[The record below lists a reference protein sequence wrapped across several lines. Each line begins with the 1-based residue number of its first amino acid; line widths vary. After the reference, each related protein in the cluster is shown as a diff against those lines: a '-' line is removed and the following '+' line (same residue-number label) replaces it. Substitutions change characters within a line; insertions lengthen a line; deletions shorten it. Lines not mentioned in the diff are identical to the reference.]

1 MLYENYLQTP
11 QKNIMLKQLSFIL
24 ILLIV
29 GCTPS
34 NPKNSPTSD
43 SYTQY
48 VNPFI
53 GTGGHGHTYPGAT
66 LPFGMM
72 QLSPDTRLT
81 GWDGCSGYHYT
92 DSIIYGFSHTHL
104 SGTGVSDYGDL
115 LLMPHSK
122 TQAPNLEY
130 TTYNSTFDKKTEQ
143 ASAGYY
149 EVTLNEGNINV
160 ALSTTA
166 RCGMHQYIF
175 PKDAVQNL
183 LLDLQHRD
191 QLLEANLEV
200 VDEQTVRGMRRS
212 NAWATDQHFY
222 FYLQFS
228 KPFAKQTILKNDKKE
243 AINAQFSFDNT
254 KQELLVKVGISSVS
268 MEGAQKNLE
277 QEIPHWDFK
286 KVQQSAKETWE
297 KELQKVAIEGGSKDQ
312 KTIFYTALYHS
323 FLAPNLFMD
332 VDGQY
337 RGTDL
342 KIHQAKDFDNYTIFS
357 LWDTFRG
364 THPLYT
370 ILQRKRT
377 ADFIKT
383 FLAQYQQ
390 GGQLPVWELA
400 GNYTGCMIGYHSVS
414 VIADAY
420 AKGIQDFDTQL
431 ALEAMNHSATQD
443 HLGLSFYK
451 NKGFMAC
458 DEEAESVS
466 KTLEYAYDD
475 WCIAQF
481 AKAIGKDSIYQTY
494 LQRAQGYKNLYDPT
508 SNFLRGRI
516 HGGWFS
522 PFEPSEVNFNYT
534 EANGW
539 QYTLF
544 APQDIQG
551 LIQLMGGP
559 NAFEQK
565 LDQLFNTESTLEG
578 RHQVDITGL
587 IGQYAHGNEP
597 SHHVAYLYNYIQK
610 PWKTQEKIY
619 QIMEEMYQ
627 NAPDGLSGN
636 EDCGQMS
643 SWYNLSAMGFY
654 SVTPGANY
662 YALGAPTFE
671 KVSLNLENGKQFVI
685 KAENLNT
692 ENKYVQSVQLNAK
705 DYNLSYLQHDA
716 IMNGG
721 ELIFK
726 MGKQPNKK
734 WAASKEAVPPSS
746 IDDALIVPAP
756 YLLTAGKT
764 FTAEMNIEMGAAC
777 KDCMIYYTTDGSQ
790 PNTKSSIYSS
800 VITIKNTTNFQL
812 IAINKEGKESAVI
825 QEEIIKIDDSRAI
838 TIHSK
843 YENQYAAGGDKALI
857 DHLRG
862 GANFRTGS
870 WQGYQKDLD
879 VVVDLGENKTISS
892 IEVGFLQDIQ
902 SWIFYPKKVEYS
914 ISNDGKNFQTLG
926 EASSDF
932 PDTEYGAFTEHLV
945 FNLDRPSKARYVK
958 VVATNYGICPP
969 WHLGA
974 GGPTWIFADEIT
986 IE

>member
-1 MLYENYLQTP
+1 MNKLLFLT
-11 QKNIMLKQLSFIL
+11 LT
-24 ILLIV
+24 ILLV
-29 GCTPS
+29 SCTS
-34 NPKNSPTSD
+34 TNPETTKTNHSKGT
-43 SYTQY
+43 YAQY
-48 VNPFI
+48 INPFI

-66 LPFGMM
+66 VPFGMM

-115 LLMPHSK
+115 LIMPHSK
-122 TQAPNLEY
+122 EQNSTLEY
-130 TTYNSTFDKKTEQ
+130 TTYHSAFDKKTEK

-149 EVTLNEGNINV
+149 EVVLEADNIQA

-166 RCGMHQYIF
+166 RCGMHQYTF
-175 PKDAVQNL
+175 PEGSAQNI

-191 QLLEANLEV
+191 QLLEAQLEV
-200 VDEQTVRGMRRS
+200 VDERTIRGMRRS

-228 KPFAKQTILKNDKKE
+228 KPFTTKTLLENDKKE
-243 AINAQFSFDNT
+243 MVHAQFNFENT
-254 KQELLVKVGISSVS
+254 KQELLVKVGMSNVS

-277 QEIPHWDFK
+277 QEIPHWDFEKVK
-286 KVQQSAKETWE
+286 KEAEAAWE
-297 KELQKVAIEGGSKDQ
+297 KELQKVAVEGGSKDQ

-342 KIHQAKDFDNYTIFS
+342 KIHKAEGFDNYTIFS

-377 ADFIKT
+377 SDLIKT

-451 NKGFMAC
+451 KKGFMSC

-481 AKAIGKDSIYQTY
+481 AKATGNNAMHQQY

-508 SNFLRGRI
+508 TNFLRGRI

-522 PFEPSEVNFNYT
+522 PFDPSEVNFNYT

-544 APQDIQG
+544 APQDIHG
-551 LIQLMGGP
+551 LIQLMGGKD
-559 NAFEQK
+559 AFEKK
-565 LDQLFNTESTLEG
+565 LDELFTTESTLEG

-610 PWKTQEKIY
+610 PWKTQEKIQ
-619 QIMEEMYQ
+619 QIMDEMYQ

-654 SVTPGANY
+654 SVTPGADY
-662 YALGAPTFE
+662 YALGKPTFE
-671 KVSLNLENGKQFVI
+671 RVSLNLENGKQFTI
-685 KAENLNT
+685 KANNLSVDNI
-692 ENKYVQSVQLNAK
+692 YVQSVQLNGK
-705 DYNLSYLQHDA
+705 DYPLSYLKHNS
-716 IMNGG
+716 IMEGG
-721 ELIFK
+721 TLIFE
-726 MGKQPNKK
+726 MGKEPNKT
-734 WAASKEAVPPSS
+734 WASDKAAVPPSS
-746 IDDALIVPAP
+746 INEHLIIPAP
-756 YLLTAGKT
+756 YLLASGKT
-764 FTAEMNIEMGAAC
+764 FTDEMRIEMGMAC
-777 KDCMIYYTTDGSQ
+777 QDCKLHYTIDGSE
-790 PNTKSSIYSS
+790 PTAKSTVYSTG
-800 VITIKNTTNFQL
+800 ITIKNTTNFKL
-812 IAINKEGKESAVI
+812 IAINKAGKKSPLIE
-825 QEEIIKIDDSRAI
+825 EEIIKIDDSRGIAI
-838 TIHSK
+838 NSK

-879 VVVDLGENKTISS
+879 VIVDLGAMKSISN
-892 IEVGFLQDIQ
+892 IEMGFLQDIQ
-902 SWIFYPKKVEYS
+902 SWIFYPKKVAYF
-914 ISNDGKNFQTLG
+914 ISKDGKSFQAVG
-926 EASSDF
+926 ETSSNF
-932 PDTEYGAFTEHLV
+932 PDNEYGAFTE
-945 FNLDRPSKARYVK
+945 NLNFDLEKATAARYVK
-958 VVATNYGICPP
+958 VVATNYGVCPE

-974 GGPTWIFADEIT
+974 GGNTWIFADEIT
-986 IE
+986 IK

>member
-1 MLYENYLQTP
+1 MNKLL
-11 QKNIMLKQLSFIL
+11 LFFIV
-24 ILLIV
+24 LIV

-34 NPKNSPTSD
+34 NPTNSITQD

-92 DSIIYGFSHTHL
+92 DSVIYGFSHTHL

-122 TQAPNLEY
+122 TQTPSLEY
-130 TTYNSTFDKKTEQ
+130 TAYKSTFDKNTEK
-143 ASAGYY
+143 ATAGYY
-149 EVTLNEGNINV
+149 EVLLKEGNINV

-166 RCGMHQYIF
+166 RCGIHQYTF
-175 PKDAVQNL
+175 PKGGLQNV

-191 QLLEANLEV
+191 QLLAANLEI

-212 NAWATDQHFY
+212 NAWASDQHFY
-222 FYLQFS
+222 FYLKFS
-228 KPFAKQTILKNDKKE
+228 KPFTKQTLLKNDKE
-243 AINAQFSFDNT
+243 EIVNAQFNFENSE
-254 KQELLVKVGISSVS
+254 QELLVKVGISSVS

-277 QEIPHWDFK
+277 QEIPDWNFETVRNAAK
-286 KVQQSAKETWE
+286 KTWE
-297 KELQKVAIEGGSKDQ
+297 KELQKVDVEGGTNDQ

-342 KIHQAKDFDNYTIFS
+342 KVHQAKGFDNYTIFS

-383 FLAQYQQ
+383 FLAQYEQ
-390 GGQLPVWELA
+390 GGQLPIWELA

-431 ALEAMNHSATQD
+431 ALEAMKHSATQD

-451 NKGFMAC
+451 EKGFMAC

-481 AKAIGKDSIYQTY
+481 AKATGKDSVYQEY
-494 LQRAQGYKNLYDPT
+494 MERAQGYKNLYDPT

-516 HGGWFS
+516 HGGWFA

-551 LIQLMGGP
+551 LIKLMGGP
-559 NAFEQK
+559 NTFENK
-565 LDQLFNTESTLEG
+565 LDELFSTESTLEG

-610 PWKTQEKIY
+610 PWKTQEKIH

-654 SVTPGANY
+654 SVTPGSDY

-671 KVSLNLENGKQFVI
+671 KVSLNLENGKQFVVQA
-685 KAENLNT
+685 KNLSATNI
-692 ENKYVQSVQLNAK
+692 YVQSVQLNGKAH
-705 DYNLSYLQHDA
+705 NLSYLKHDA

-721 ELIFK
+721 ELVFE
-726 MGKQPNKK
+726 MGNQANKE
-734 WAASKEAVPPSS
+734 WAASEEAVPPSS
-746 IDDALIVPAP
+746 IKDALIVPAP
-756 YLLTAGKT
+756 YLLTTGKT
-764 FTAEMNIEMGAAC
+764 FTDKMTIEMGAAC
-777 KDCMIYYTTDGSQ
+777 QDCMIYYTTDGSQ
-790 PNTKSSIYSS
+790 PSVKSSIYYSI
-800 VITIKNTTNFQL
+800 ITIKNTTNFQL
-812 IAINKEGKESAVI
+812 IAVNNQGKESAVI
-825 QEEIIKIDDSRAI
+825 EEEIIKIDDSRAI
-838 TIHSK
+838 KINRK

-870 WQGYQKDLD
+870 WQGYQTDLD
-879 VVVDLGENKTISS
+879 VVVDLGEIKSISS
-892 IEVGFLQDIQ
+892 IEIGFLQDIQ
-902 SWIFYPKKVEYS
+902 SWIFYPKKVTYS
-914 ISNDGKNFQTLG
+914 ISKDGKSFQRLG
-926 EASSDF
+926 EASSPF
-932 PDTEYGAFTEHLV
+932 PDNKYGAFTENLT
-945 FNLDRPSKARYVK
+945 FNLERTSKARYVK
-958 VVATNYGICPP
+958 VVATNYGLCPE

-974 GGPTWIFADEIT
+974 GGSTWIFADEIT

>member
-1 MLYENYLQTP
+1 MNKLLF
-11 QKNIMLKQLSFIL
+11 LIL
-24 ILLIV
+24 ILLFAS
-29 GCTPS
+29 CTSTNPETKEVNHS
-34 NPKNSPTSD
+34 NST
-43 SYTQY
+43 YTQY

-115 LLMPHSK
+115 LILPHSNNQ
-122 TQAPNLEY
+122 TPTLEY
-130 TTYNSTFDKKTEQ
+130 TSYHSTFDKKTEK
-143 ASAGYY
+143 ASAGFY
-149 EVTLNEGNINV
+149 EVLLNEGDIKV

-166 RCGMHQYIF
+166 RCGMHQYTF
-175 PKDAVQNL
+175 PKGSVQNL

-191 QLLEANLEV
+191 QLLEADLEV
-200 VDEQTVRGMRRS
+200 VNEQTIRGMRRS

-228 KPFAKQTILKNDKKE
+228 KPFTTKTLLENDKKE
-243 AINAQFSFDNT
+243 AVHAQFNFENT
-254 KQELLVKVGISSVS
+254 NQELLVKVGMSNVS

-277 QEIPHWDFK
+277 QEIPHWDFE
-286 KVQQSAKETWE
+286 KVKQEAKAAWE
-297 KELQKVAIEGGSKDQ
+297 KELQKVAIEGGSEDQ

-342 KIHQAKDFDNYTIFS
+342 KVHKAKDFDNYTIFS

-377 ADFIKT
+377 TDFIKT

-420 AKGIQDFDTQL
+420 TKGIQDFDTQL
-431 ALEAMNHSATQD
+431 ALEAMNHSAKKE

-451 NKGFMAC
+451 NKGFISC

-481 AKAIGKDSIYQTY
+481 AKATGNTPMHQTY
-494 LQRAQGYKNLYDPT
+494 TERAQAYKHLYDPT
-508 SNFLRGRI
+508 TNFLRGRI

-522 PFEPSEVNFNYT
+522 PFDPSEVNFNYT

-551 LIQLMGGP
+551 LIQLMGGAD
-559 NAFEQK
+559 AFEKK
-565 LDQLFNTESTLEG
+565 LDELFTTESTLEG

-610 PWKTQEKIY
+610 PWKTQEKIH

-654 SVTPGANY
+654 SVTPGSDY

-671 KVSLNLENGKQFVI
+671 RISLNLENGKQFTI
-685 KAENLNT
+685 KANNLSADNI
-692 ENKYVQSVQLNAK
+692 YVQSVQLNGK
-705 DYNLSYLQHDA
+705 DYALSYLRHDA
-716 IMNGG
+716 IMEGG
-721 ELIFK
+721 ELIFE
-726 MGKQPNKK
+726 MGNQPNKA
-734 WAASKEAVPPSS
+734 WASSKEAVPPSS
-746 IDDALIVPAP
+746 IEEHLIIPAP
-756 YLLTAGKT
+756 YLLATGKT
-764 FTAEMNIEMGAAC
+764 FTDEMRVEMGMAC
-777 KDCMIYYTTDGSQ
+777 KDCSLHYTTDGSQ
-790 PNTKSSIYSS
+790 PTAESPVYSKA
-800 VITIKNTTNFQL
+800 IIIKNTTNFKL
-812 IAINKEGKESAVI
+812 IAISKAGKKSTIIE
-825 QEEIIKIDDSRAI
+825 EEIIKIDDSRAI
-838 TIHSK
+838 TINSK

-857 DHLRG
+857 DHLHG

-879 VVVDLGENKTISS
+879 VVVDLGGTQPVSK
-892 IEVGFLQDIQ
+892 IEMGFLQDIQ
-902 SWIFYPKKVEYS
+902 SWIFYPKKVAYF
-914 ISNDGKNFQTLG
+914 ISKDGKNFTPVG
-926 EASSDF
+926 ETSSNF
-932 PDTEYGAFTEHLV
+932 PDNEYGAFTE
-945 FNLDRPSKARYVK
+945 NLIFDLGKTISARYVK
-958 VVATNYGICPP
+958 IVATNYGVCPE

-974 GGPTWIFADEIT
+974 GGNTWIFADEIT
-986 IE
+986 IK

>member
-1 MLYENYLQTP
+1 MNKLL
-11 QKNIMLKQLSFIL
+11 LLFIVL
-24 ILLIV
+24 MV

-34 NPKNSPTSD
+34 TPEITTTNTQA
-43 SYTQY
+43 SYSQY

-81 GWDGCSGYHYT
+81 GWDGCSGYHYS

-115 LLMPHSK
+115 LLMPHSN
-122 TQAPNLEY
+122 TQTPSLEY
-130 TTYNSTFDKKTEQ
+130 TSYNSTFNKKTEQ

-149 EVTLNEGNINV
+149 EVVLKKGDIKV

-166 RCGMHQYIF
+166 RCGMHQYTF
-175 PKDAVQNL
+175 PKGGIQKV

-191 QLLEANLEV
+191 QLLAANLEI
-200 VDEQTVRGMRRS
+200 VDQQTIRGMRRS

-228 KPFAKQTILKNDKKE
+228 KPFTEQTLLKNDKE
-243 AINAQFSFDNT
+243 ETVNAQFSFDNAD
-254 KQELLVKVGISSVS
+254 QELLVKVGISSVS

-277 QEIPHWDFK
+277 QEIPAWDFE
-286 KVQQSAKETWE
+286 KVKETAKATWE
-297 KELQKVAIEGGSKDQ
+297 KELQKIAIEGGTEDQ

-342 KIHQAKDFDNYTIFS
+342 KIHQAEDFENYTIFS

-364 THPLYT
+364 SHPLYS
-370 ILQRKRT
+370 IVQRKRT
-377 ADFIKT
+377 SDFIQT
-383 FLAQYQQ
+383 FLAQYEQ

-420 AKGIQDFDTQL
+420 AKGIQDFDTEL
-431 ALEAMNHSATQD
+431 ALEAMQHSANKD

-451 NKGFMAC
+451 EKGFMAC

-481 AKAIGKDSIYQTY
+481 AKATGKDAIYQEY
-494 LQRAQGYKNLYDPT
+494 IQRAQAYKNLYDPT

-539 QYTLF
+539 QYTMF

-551 LIQLMGGP
+551 LIKLMGGP

-565 LDQLFNTESTLEG
+565 LDELFSTESTLEG

-610 PWKTQEKIY
+610 PWKTQEKIR

-643 SWYNLSAMGFY
+643 SWYNLTAMGFY
-654 SVTPGANY
+654 SVTPGANH

-671 KVSLNLENGKQFVI
+671 KASLNLENGKQFVI
-685 KAENLNT
+685 KANNLSPANS
-692 ENKYVQSVQLNAK
+692 YVQSVQLNGKA
-705 DYNLSYLQHDA
+705 YELSYIEHEA

-721 ELIFK
+721 ELIFE
-726 MGKQPNKK
+726 MGSQANTT
-734 WAASKEAVPPSS
+734 WAVSKEAMPPSS
-746 IDDALIVPAP
+746 IEDALIVPAP
-756 YLLTAGKT
+756 YLLTEGKT
-764 FTAEMNIEMGAAC
+764 FTDEMSIEMGAAC

-790 PNTKSSIYSS
+790 PNAKSSIYSS
-800 VITIKNTTNFQL
+800 ALTIKNTTNFKL
-812 IAINKEGKESAVI
+812 IAVNNQGKESTVI
-825 QEEIIKIDDSRAI
+825 EEEIIKIDDSRAI
-838 TIHSK
+838 VIHSK

-870 WQGYQKDLD
+870 WQGYQKDLN
-879 VVVDLGENKTISS
+879 VVVDLGKSKAISS
-892 IEVGFLQDIQ
+892 IEIGFLQDIQ
-902 SWIFYPKKVEYS
+902 SWIFYPQKVAYA
-914 ISNDGKNFQTLG
+914 ISEDGKNFQPLG

-932 PDTEYGAFTEHLV
+932 PDNEYGAFTEDLSFHLKA
-945 FNLDRPSKARYVK
+945 PSKARYVK
-958 VVATNYGICPP
+958 IVATNYGICPE

-974 GGPTWIFADEIT
+974 GGSAWIFADEIT

>member
-1 MLYENYLQTP
+1 MNKLFL
-11 QKNIMLKQLSFIL
+11 LFIV
-24 ILLIV
+24 LIV

-34 NPKNSPTSD
+34 NPEISSTQD

-53 GTGGHGHTYPGAT
+53 GTGGHGHTFPGAT

-122 TQAPNLEY
+122 TQTPSLEY
-130 TTYNSTFDKKTEQ
+130 TTYNSSFDKKTEQ
-143 ASAGYY
+143 ATAGYY
-149 EVTLNEGNINV
+149 EVVLKEGNINV

-166 RCGMHQYIF
+166 RCGMHQYTF
-175 PKDAVQNL
+175 PKGGLQNV

-191 QLLEANLEV
+191 QLLAANLEI

-228 KPFAKQTILKNDKKE
+228 KPFTKQTFLKNEKE
-243 AINAQFSFDNT
+243 ETVNAQFSFDNAE
-254 KQELLVKVGISSVS
+254 QELFVKVGISSVS

-277 QEIPHWDFK
+277 QEIPDWNFETVK
-286 KVQQSAKETWE
+286 KAAKETWE
-297 KELQKVAIEGGSKDQ
+297 KELKKVAVEGGTNDQ

-342 KIHQAKDFDNYTIFS
+342 KVHQAEGFDNYTIFS

-377 ADFIKT
+377 ADFINT

-390 GGQLPVWELA
+390 GGQLPVWELS

-431 ALEAMNHSATQD
+431 ALEAMQHSATQD

-451 NKGFMAC
+451 EKGFMAC

-481 AKAIGKDSIYQTY
+481 AKATGKDAIYQKY
-494 LQRAQGYKNLYDPT
+494 IERAQGYKNLYDPT

-522 PFEPSEVNFNYT
+522 PFDPSEVNFNYT

-551 LIQLMGGP
+551 LIELMGGP
-559 NAFEQK
+559 DTFETK
-565 LDQLFNTESTLEG
+565 LDELFSTESTLEG

-610 PWKTQEKIY
+610 PWKTQEKIH

-654 SVTPGANY
+654 SVTPGSDY

-671 KVSLNLENGKQFVI
+671 KISLNLENGKQFVVQ
-685 KAENLNT
+685 ANNLSATNI
-692 ENKYVQSVQLNAK
+692 YVQSVQLNGKA
-705 DYNLSYLQHDA
+705 YNLSYLQHDA

-721 ELIFK
+721 TLVFE
-726 MGKQPNKK
+726 MGNQANKE
-734 WAASKEAVPPSS
+734 WASSKEAIPPSR
-746 IDDALIVPAP
+746 IEEALIVPAP

-764 FTAEMNIEMGAAC
+764 FTDKITVEMGAAC
-777 KDCMIYYTTDGSQ
+777 QDCMIYYTTDGSQ
-790 PNTKSSIYSS
+790 PSPKSLIYSS
-800 VITIKNTTNFQL
+800 IITIKKTTNFQF
-812 IAINKEGKESAVI
+812 IAVNNQGKESAVI

-838 TIHSK
+838 KINHK
-843 YENQYAAGGDKALI
+843 YENQYAAGGDNALI

-879 VVVDLGENKTISS
+879 VVVDLGESKSISS
-892 IEVGFLQDIQ
+892 IEIGFLQDIQ
-902 SWIFYPKKVEYS
+902 SWIFYPKKVAYF
-914 ISNDGKNFQTLG
+914 ISEDGKNFQTLG
-926 EASSDF
+926 ETSTVF
-932 PDTEYGAFTEHLV
+932 PDNEYGAFTE
-945 FNLDRPSKARYVK
+945 NLSFKLNRASNARYVK
-958 VVATNYGICPP
+958 VVATNYGLCPE

-974 GGPTWIFADEIT
+974 GGTTWIFADEIT
-986 IE
+986 VE

>member
-1 MLYENYLQTP
+1 MNKFLL
-11 QKNIMLKQLSFIL
+11 LFIVL
-24 ILLIV
+24 TV
-29 GCTPS
+29 GCTAT
-34 NPKNSPTSD
+34 NPENTQSADT
-43 SYTQY
+43 YTQY

-122 TQAPNLEY
+122 TQAPSLEY
-130 TTYNSTFDKKTEQ
+130 TTYHSTFDKSTEQ

-149 EVTLNEGNINV
+149 EVTLEEGDIKV

-166 RCGMHQYIF
+166 RCGMHQYSF
-175 PKDAVQNL
+175 PKGGLQNV

-191 QLLEANLEV
+191 QLLAANLEI
-200 VDEQTVRGMRRS
+200 VDNKTVRGIRRS

-228 KPFAKQTILKNDKKE
+228 KPFTKQSLLKNDKE
-243 AINAQFSFDNT
+243 EVVHAQFNFDNAE
-254 KQELLVKVGISSVS
+254 QELLVKVGISSVS

-277 QEIPHWDFK
+277 QEIPNWEFESI
-286 KVQQSAKETWE
+286 QNAAKETWE

-342 KIHQAKDFDNYTIFS
+342 KVHQAKDFDNYTIFS

-377 ADFIKT
+377 GDFIKT

-420 AKGIQDFDTQL
+420 AKGIQDFDTDL
-431 ALEAMNHSATQD
+431 ALEAMKHSATKD

-451 NKGFMAC
+451 EKGFMAC

-481 AKAIGKDSIYQTY
+481 AKATGKDADYQTY
-494 LQRAQGYKNLYDPT
+494 IQRAQAYKNLYDPT

-559 NAFEQK
+559 NAFEKK
-565 LDQLFNTESTLEG
+565 LDELFSTESTLEG

-610 PWKTQEKIY
+610 PWKTQEKIR

-654 SVTPGANY
+654 SVTPGADY

-671 KVSLNLENGKQFVI
+671 KISLNLENGKQFVV
-685 KAENLNT
+685 KANNLSAANT
-692 ENKYVQSVQLNAK
+692 YVQSVQLNGK
-705 DYNLSYLQHDA
+705 TYDLSYLKHDA
-716 IMNGG
+716 IMTGG
-721 ELIFK
+721 ELVFE
-726 MGKQPNKK
+726 MGPQANKE
-734 WAASKEAVPPSS
+734 WATSKEAIPPSS
-746 IDDALIVPAP
+746 IEDALIVPAP
-756 YLLTAGKT
+756 YLLTSGKT
-764 FTAEMNIEMGAAC
+764 FTDEMTIEMGSSC

-790 PNTKSSIYSS
+790 PTAKSSIYSS
-800 VITIKNTTNFQL
+800 IITIKETTNFQL
-812 IAINKEGKESAVI
+812 IAVNNQGKESAVI
-825 QEEIIKIDDSRAI
+825 QEEKIKIDDSRAI
-838 TIHSK
+838 VINSK

-879 VVVDLGENKTISS
+879 VVVDLGESKAISS
-892 IEVGFLQDIQ
+892 IEIGFLQDIQ
-902 SWIFYPKKVEYS
+902 SWIFYPKKVAYA
-914 ISNDGKNFQTLG
+914 ISEDGKNFQTLG

-932 PDTEYGAFTEHLV
+932 PDNKYGAFTE
-945 FNLDRPSKARYVK
+945 NLTFQLKTASKARYVK
-958 VVATNYGICPP
+958 VVATNYGICPE

-974 GGPTWIFADEIT
+974 GGTTWIFADEIT
-986 IE
+986 IK

>member
-1 MLYENYLQTP
+1 MNKFFLSFFIVFIIGCTTP
-11 QKNIMLKQLSFIL
+11 QPNS
-24 ILLIV
+24 
-29 GCTPS
+29 S
-34 NPKNSPTSD
+34 NNSTT
-43 SYTQY
+43 YTQY

-92 DSIIYGFSHTHL
+92 DSVIYGFSHTHL

-115 LLMPHSK
+115 LLMPHSQ
-122 TQAPNLEY
+122 TIPPSLEY
-130 TTYNSTFDKKTEQ
+130 TKYKSAFEKNTEK

-149 EVTLNEGNINV
+149 EVKLQEGNIQV

-166 RCGMHQYIF
+166 RAGMHQYTF
-175 PKDAVQNL
+175 PKGALQNV

-191 QLLEANLEV
+191 QLLAASLEI
-200 VDEQTVRGMRRS
+200 VDEQTVRGFRRS

-228 KPFAKQTILKNDKKE
+228 KPFKAPALLKNDRE
-243 AINAQFSFDNT
+243 EVVHAQFNFDNND
-254 KQELLVKVGISSVS
+254 QELLVKVGISSVS

-277 QEIPHWDFK
+277 KEIAHWDFE
-286 KVQQSAKETWE
+286 KVRTAANQAWE
-297 KELQKVAIEGGSKDQ
+297 KELQKVAIEGGTEDQ

-332 VDGQY
+332 VDGKY

-370 ILQRKRT
+370 IFQRKRT
-377 ADFIKT
+377 TDFIKT

-431 ALEAMNHSATQD
+431 ALEAMQHSAMKD

-451 NKGFMAC
+451 DKGFIGC

-475 WCIAQF
+475 WCIATF
-481 AKAIGKDSIYQTY
+481 AQAIGNDSLYRSY
-494 LQRAQGYKNLYDPT
+494 LQRAQGYKNLYDPN
-508 SNFLRGRI
+508 SGFLRGRI

-551 LIQLMGGP
+551 LIQLMGGS
-559 NAFEQK
+559 NSFEKK
-565 LDQLFNTESTLEG
+565 LDQLFTTESTLEG

-610 PWKTQEKIY
+610 PWKTQERVH
-619 QIMEEMYQ
+619 QIMQEMYQ

-654 SVTPGANY
+654 SVTPGTDY
-662 YALGAPTFE
+662 YTLGSPTFE
-671 KVSLNLENGKQFVI
+671 KIRLNLENGKQFTI
-685 KAENLNT
+685 KANGLNSK
-692 ENKYVQSVQLNAK
+692 NIYVQSVQLNGK
-705 DYNLSYLQHDA
+705 DYNLGYLQHDA
-716 IMNGG
+716 IMKGG
-721 ELIFK
+721 ELIFE
-726 MGKQPNKK
+726 MGSQPNKQ
-734 WAASKEAVPPSS
+734 WAASKEAIPPSQ
-746 IDDALIVPAP
+746 ITEALIVPAP
-756 YLLTAGKT
+756 YLLATGKT
-764 FTAEMNIEMGAAC
+764 FVDEMRVEMGAAC
-777 KDCMIYYTTDGSQ
+777 QDCMIHYTIDGSQ
-790 PNTKSSIYSS
+790 PTAQSPIYSEGI
-800 VITIKNTTNFQL
+800 VIKETTNFQL
-812 IAINKEGKESAVI
+812 IAINPEGKESAVI
-825 QEEIIKIDDSRAI
+825 QEEIIKINDNRAI
-838 TIHSK
+838 TINSQ

-879 VVVDLGENKTISS
+879 VIVDLGEPKSIAS

-902 SWIFYPKKVEYS
+902 SWIFYPKKVAFF
-914 ISNDGKNFQTLG
+914 ISKDGKNFQAVG
-926 EASSDF
+926 ETSSDF
-932 PDTEYGAFTEHLV
+932 PDNKYGAFTENLV
-945 FNLDRPSKARYVK
+945 FDLDKKSMARYVK
-958 VVATNYGICPP
+958 VLATNYGVCPE

-974 GGPTWIFADEIT
+974 GGNTWIFADEIT
-986 IE
+986 IK